1 MRISLRLLSSAVQ
14 KTPFYITTPI
24 FYVNAAPHLGH
35 LYTAVVADAIQRFE
49 KLTNPDCQVIFST
62 DHEYGNWVAIFQSA
76 NSETANEGS
85 ANKELLLYLTPIGN
99 KLVQK
104 DYVYKSKYSGWYSV
118 NDEAFVP
125 ETHVKD
131 EVRDGENVK
140 VSIESGH
147 KVEWT
152 EETNYMFRLSAFKS
166 HLQQRRDNPVEVS
179 EATAGDVGDRRL
191 PARHIG
197 QSAVQPGALGYTG
210 DEEQSI
216 YVWLDAL
223 VNYLTVVGYPDRA
236 AMVDRGRPWPADVH
250 VVGKDILKFHGIYW
264 PAFLMAI
271 KWHPPRRLLVHSHW
285 TVDGAKMS
293 KSLGNV
299 VCPRATPVEYDALR
313 YLLLREATMASDAI
327 LNIVYWTVDG
337 AKMSKS
343 LGNVVCPRA
352 TPVEYDALRYLL
364 LREATMASDA
374 NFSLTKLINVANSEL
389 ADSLGNLASRC
400 CGTALNPL
408 QEFPALQPAEFT
420 QLLQGEHAALLVE
433 YVEALPEIC
442 YTHYKNYQF
451 YKAVDAVIKV
461 LHVANLFFET
471 TKPWELRKN
480 PEKQKELDVI
490 LHVTM
495 ETLRICGI
503 VLQPIIPE
511 MSKKL
516 LDKLQI
522 GSNCR
527 SWQHCETPSWRL
539 KGAIYETK
547 HIQSGKFVLFQ
558 RIYEK
563 KAKVERQVQVEKKKA
578 QKKKK
583 YFARP
588 GNRTQDP
595 LSGGR
600 TCDQSTNEAVY
611 SLAKRRFCVVDAF
624 TNIQFHMHMT
634 PTYRQHIF
642 TPFIPEGVGRGAHY
656 GTAEPSVRVLL
667 QRCAMLRCCG
677 CVWFPPII
685 FIGTYSL
692 ALVETDL
699 VKVCFL
705 YGGGQ
710 GKSSNYFSPALCEA
724 RESVRLLL
732 TKNDPVP
739 TPAFQAGTPVT
750 FCFRWENHPVTSPAL
765 CEVVSLL
772 PYTGHISRL
781 RATGNRTRDPLPGS
795 RSCNHSANEAVEAEI
810 RITAAPY

>member
-49 KLTNPDCQVIFST
+49 KLTNPDCRVIFST
-62 DHEYGNWVAIFQSA
+62 GTDEHGTKIQQAAAKAKLSLPEYCTNISNEYKQLFRDFNVEYTDFIRTTEERHKVAVKHFW
-76 NSETANEGS
+76 
-85 ANKELLLYLTPIGN
+85 N
-99 KLVQK
+99 KLVKK

-166 HLQQRRDNPVEVS
+166 HLQQWLKNDGVITPSKFQKQLQEMLANDAYLPDISVS
-179 EATAGDVGDRRL
+179 RPSNRVHWAIRVPD
-191 PARHIG
+191 
-197 QSAVQPGALGYTG
+197 

-223 VNYLTVVGYPDRA
+223 VNYLTVAGYPDEGV
-236 AMVDRGRPWPADVH
+236 MMERGRPWPADVH

-271 KWHPPRRLLVHSHW
+271 KWHPPRRLVCHSHW
-285 TVDGAKMS
+285 TVDGNKMS

-299 VCPRATPVEYDALR
+299 VCPRNTPVD
-313 YLLLREATMASDAI
+313 
-327 LNIVYWTVDG
+327 
-337 AKMSKS
+337 
-343 LGNVVCPRA
+343 
-352 TPVEYDALRYLL
+352 YDALRYLL

-374 NFSLTKLINVANSEL
+374 NFSLTKVINVANSEL

-408 QEFPALQPAEFT
+408 QEFPALQPTEFT

-433 YVEALPEIC
+433 YVEALPGTC

-471 TKPWELRKN
+471 TKPWELRKT

-527 SWQHCETPSWRL
+527 NWQHCETPSWRL

-563 KAKVERQVQVEKKKA
+563 KAQVERKVQVEKKKA
-578 QKKKK
+578 QKKK
-583 YFARP
+583 
-588 GNRTQDP
+588 
-595 LSGGR
+595 
-600 TCDQSTNEAVY
+600 V
-611 SLAKRRFCVVDAF
+611 
-624 TNIQFHMHMT
+624 
-634 PTYRQHIF
+634 
-642 TPFIPEGVGRGAHY
+642 
-656 GTAEPSVRVLL
+656 SV
-667 QRCAMLRCCG
+667 
-677 CVWFPPII
+677 
-685 FIGTYSL
+685 
-692 ALVETDL
+692 
-699 VKVCFL
+699 
-705 YGGGQ
+705 
-710 GKSSNYFSPALCEA
+710 
-724 RESVRLLL
+724 
-732 TKNDPVP
+732 
-739 TPAFQAGTPVT
+739 
-750 FCFRWENHPVTSPAL
+750 
-765 CEVVSLL
+765 
-772 PYTGHISRL
+772 
-781 RATGNRTRDPLPGS
+781 
-795 RSCNHSANEAVEAEI
+795 
-810 RITAAPY
+810 